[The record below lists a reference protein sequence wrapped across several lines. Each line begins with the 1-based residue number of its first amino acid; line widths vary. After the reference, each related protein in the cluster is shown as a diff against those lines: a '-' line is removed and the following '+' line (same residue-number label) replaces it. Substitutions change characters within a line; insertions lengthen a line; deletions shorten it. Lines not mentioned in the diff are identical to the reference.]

1 MRDVDSVEGYAC
13 VGQGVDGK
21 TLYLS
26 LNFVVKSKT
35 SPKYKVF
42 GGKNVSFEKMSENG
56 ELHGLLMISLR
67 KCRDLPTMVWAA
79 VKPPG
84 HVLKRLV
91 ML

>member
-1 MRDVDSVEGYAC
+1 M
-13 VGQGVDGK
+13 GK
-21 TLYLS
+21 LCTFLSILLLS
-26 LNFVVKSKT
+26 LKLLQNIKSW
-35 SPKYKVF
+35 